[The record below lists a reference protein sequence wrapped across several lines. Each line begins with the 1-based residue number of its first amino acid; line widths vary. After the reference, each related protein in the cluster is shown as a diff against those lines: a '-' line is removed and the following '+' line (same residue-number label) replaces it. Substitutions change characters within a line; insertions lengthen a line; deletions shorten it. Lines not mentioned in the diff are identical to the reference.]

1 MSILLSSW
9 KTRLV
14 SFLKAEKTAKLQY
27 LVILPV
33 YASPFDGCFC
43 CCVYDPLGHSGT
55 GRLFSKRASVEC
67 TQHCVG
73 RVHEVHIIS

>member
-14 SFLKAEKTAKLQY
+14 SFLKAEKTAKLQC

-33 YASPFDGCFC
+33 YYVSP
-43 CCVYDPLGHSGT
+43 PLGWMGVFVVFVCMPH
-55 GRLFSKRASVEC
+55 
-67 TQHCVG
+67 
-73 RVHEVHIIS
+73 